1 MRLRE
6 DQLQKE
12 GVFMEL
18 LKIVA
23 EKKVLLVAH
32 RGVCG
37 GNIPCN
43 SLQAFQ
49 AALLAGADV
58 VELDVER
65 STDGE
70 LFIQHPGMEKVHLR
84 MNDPI
89 KDFPASVVE
98 QFRLS
103 NWDHCRT
110 QYSIPRL
117 EEALELLRGK
127 CIINIDKFWKNPK
140 KIAELVHRLQMED
153 QVLIKTDCTP
163 ARLEAVEKYASD
175 IPFMALIREGDV
187 EHEMLMRRN
196 FRYVGAEVLFDKED
210 SHLCSKAFVE
220 RMHKDSKI
228 VWVNAI
234 VYDYQA
240 VLAGGHNDDISIT
253 EDPEQG
259 WGWLADRGFD
269 LIQTDF
275 VFQCR
280 KFLEDTGR
288 RKGE

>member
-1 MRLRE
+1 M
-6 DQLQKE
+6 D
-12 GVFMEL
+12 L
-18 LKIVA
+18 LKCAA

-43 SLQAFQ
+43 SLQSFQ

-65 STDGE
+65 SADGE

-84 MNDPI
+84 MNDSVR
-89 KDFPASVVE
+89 DYPASVVE

-127 CIINIDKFWKNPK
+127 CIVNIDKFWNNPK
-140 KIAELVHRLQMED
+140 EIAEMVRRLHMED
-153 QVLIKTDCTP
+153 QVIIKTDCTP
-163 ARLEAVEKYASD
+163 ERLGAVEKYAPD
-175 IPFMALIREGDV
+175 IPFMALIREGDA
-187 EHEMLMRRN
+187 EHEKLMRRN
-196 FRYVGAEVLFDKED
+196 LRYVGVEVCFDKED
-210 SHLCSKAFVE
+210 SYLCSEAFVKQ
-220 RMHKDSKI
+220 MHKDGKI
-228 VWVNAI
+228 VWVNAL

-240 VLAGGHNDDISIT
+240 VLAGGHNDDISLT

-275 VFQCR
+275 LFQCR
-280 KFLEDTGR
+280 HFLEETGR
-288 RKGE
+288 RNK